1 MKRLLLPLL
10 AALALPTAVNA
21 TNYIECEAIYTVAKR
36 QYKLWEESDFKNK
49 DYEGAYD
56 RALKDFKKRSCYYY

>member
-1 MKRLLLPLL
+1 MKLSFVLIIYRSNSSTALNSSLFCEKFLNEKNIKSHRL
-10 AALALPTAVNA
+10 
-21 TNYIECEAIYTVAKR
+21 
-36 QYKLWEESDFKNK
+36 ESDFKNK

>member
-1 MKRLLLPLL
+1 MQRLLLSLL

-21 TNYIECEAIYTVAKR
+21 TNYIEWESIYTVAKR

-56 RALKDFKKRSCYYY
+56 RALNDFKKRSCYYY